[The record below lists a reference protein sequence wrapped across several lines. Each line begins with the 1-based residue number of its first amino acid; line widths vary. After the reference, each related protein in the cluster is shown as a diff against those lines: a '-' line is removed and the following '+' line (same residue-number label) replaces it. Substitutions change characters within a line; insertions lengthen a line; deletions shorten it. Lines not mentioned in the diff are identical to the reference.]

1 MRPAPTSSAG
11 TGPSSGGRAERVA
24 SRYVVKEELASGGM
38 GVVYRVVDKSTGE
51 ERALK
56 RLNREAAKQSYLV
69 DAFER
74 EYQVLAGLDHPRII
88 RVFDYGVDKGGPYYT
103 MEFLEGRDLRAVA
116 PLPYHE
122 ACALLRDVATS
133 LALLHARRL
142 IHRDLSP
149 ANVRITTDGHCK
161 LIDFGA
167 LASFGS
173 SRLVVGTPPAIPP
186 EALKG
191 APLDQR
197 ADLYSLGALAY
208 WLLTERHAYPAR
220 QIEQLPEAW
229 KTDPI
234 APSALVDDIPK
245 ELDALVLSL
254 LSADPLARP
263 SSAAEVIVR
272 LNAVG
277 QLTPE
282 GGDDSDRL
290 AQSFLANPRFVGRAA
305 LLEEFKERT
314 EGLLRGLGTAIR
326 IEAGT
331 GMGRTRLLEEVG
343 LRAQLAGAAVM
354 RVDASTHSQWQGT
367 ARALVLRTLDSLPKI
382 ARDCAAPFR
391 ATLVGL
397 GRDVEARLT
406 APASIPPPPPGA
418 PIVILPAIAS
428 VPAPR
433 ISSFP
438 PSAAPSGSASTP
450 PPPGSEGRLA
460 GSLDAW
466 FGEVGRAKPLVIQV
480 DNVDDADDASLGL
493 LAGLA
498 KLTLTYPIMLVVSER
513 ERRQPRQ
520 APGLISLRSQCS
532 RVSLARL
539 SPAETLELVRS
550 FFGAAPHVERLADW
564 LHGRTAG
571 SPLHCVEV
579 LRHLVASEVVRY
591 IDGVWALPSDR
602 PEVEVP
608 AGVEDAILVRLALL
622 TEEARGLAECLSLQH
637 EPPTLALCRL
647 LFADT
652 DDRHVLGLLDELAR
666 SDVLYVDE
674 DGYRFSSTALRD
686 ALLGGMDN
694 RRLEQNHRRLGEAF
708 AYLAGPSE
716 PQLRIEAGW
725 HLIKGGAS
733 ERGADLIAEVTHDSG
748 EVRRLTANLHR
759 VGEPIEAALVVY
771 KRRRRSIYARLPL
784 LTALAYS
791 GFYEHRSWG
800 DTYGDEALDAC
811 EDLAGV
817 RSARNLSRI
826 VGKRLG
832 LAVGLALAYIRY
844 KLAPKADRGY
854 PFREMLI
861 QLFGT
866 VTTLTGIAS
875 SSLDAERAD
884 YVASVLDVF
893 SVLPKRLTPAG
904 IYEYCAAL
912 GDIAREEQAAATTAW
927 ARLLKHFANPRYYPT
942 LTAETRPLYV
952 TGAHYARGSFAVLAE
967 DGRPALESADALD
980 AAGLKLYSMIASQL
994 RFLYFMNR
1002 GEFAKAAPHREQV
1015 ELHAAHVGSAWQV
1028 EDWEGASLIP
1038 LYTNLSDVEALTR
1051 ITARLEEQSRN
1062 VPSLKLYARLA
1073 RHSLSLVLGE
1083 SLEET
1088 AKDLQAE
1095 VDSHPARGFIGW
1107 ASCLGFL
1114 ARGRNELGQYAAA
1127 KEICQRALAH
1137 ITDAD
1142 RQFVA
1147 LFLPIDIQMAVAEAG
1162 LGEVDAGLARIDALL
1177 ARFRDSQHPLVQGF
1191 LHEARARI
1199 AWMAGRTDEYSLSL
1213 SLVDHWFRR
1222 TGTPALIAKCER
1234 LAELRS
1240 GPASAHRPRVGADD
1254 ASTSHAVTGV
1264 ESDRLEPEARTV
1276 QQSVRRSREI
1286 A

>member
-1 MRPAPTSSAG
+1 
-11 TGPSSGGRAERVA
+11 
-24 SRYVVKEELASGGM
+24 M

-56 RLNREAAKQSYLV
+56 RLNREASKQSYLV

-88 RVFDYGVDKGGPYYT
+88 RVFDYGVDETGPYYT
-103 MEFLEGRDLRAVA
+103 MEFLEGRDLRAAA
-116 PLPYHE
+116 PLPYRE

-149 ANVRITTDGHCK
+149 ANVRITPDGHCK

-220 QIEQLPEAW
+220 QIEQLAEAW
-229 KTDPI
+229 KNDPI
-234 APSALVDDIPK
+234 PPSALVEDIPK

-263 SSAAEVIVR
+263 ASAAEVIVR

-282 GGDDSDRL
+282 GGDDADRL

-314 EGLLRGLGTAIR
+314 EGLLHGVGAAIR

-343 LRAQLAGAAVM
+343 LRAQLAGAAVI

-382 ARDCAAPFR
+382 ARDAAPPFR
-391 ATLVGL
+391 AALLGL
-397 GRDVEARLT
+397 GRDVEGRLT
-406 APASIPPPPPGA
+406 APASVPPPPPGT
-418 PIVILPAIAS
+418 PIVIVPTIAS
-428 VPAPR
+428 MPALTTSP
-433 ISSFP
+433 FVAP
-438 PSAAPSGSASTP
+438 AAPPGAASTP
-450 PPPGSEGRLA
+450 PPDGESRAP

-466 FGEVGRAKPLVIQV
+466 FGEVGRAKPIVIQV

-498 KLTLTYPIMLVVSER
+498 KLTATHPIMLVVSER
-513 ERRQPRQ
+513 ERREPRQ

-550 FFGAAPHVERLADW
+550 FFGATPHVERLADW

-608 AGVEDAILVRLALL
+608 AGVEDAILVRVALL
-622 TEEARGLAECLSLQH
+622 TEEARALAECLSLQH

-647 LFADT
+647 LFADA

-666 SDVLYVDE
+666 SDILYVDE

-686 ALLGGMDN
+686 ALLGGMDT

-708 AYLAGPSE
+708 AYLAGPTE

-725 HLIKGGAS
+725 HLIKGGAA

-759 VGEPIEAALVVY
+759 VGAAIEAALVVY

-791 GFYEHRSWG
+791 GYYEDRAWG

-811 EDLAGV
+811 EDLSGV
-817 RSARNLSRI
+817 RSARNLGR
-826 VGKRLG
+826 VLGKRLG
-832 LAVGLALAYIRY
+832 LAVGLAFAYVRF
-844 KLAPKADRGY
+844 KLAPAADRGY

-866 VTTLTGIAS
+866 VTSLTGIAS

-884 YVASVLDVF
+884 YVARVLDVF
-893 SVLPKRLTPAG
+893 AVLPKRVTPNG
-904 IYEYCAAL
+904 IHEFCAAL
-912 GDIAREEQAAATTAW
+912 GDVAREEQAAATTAW
-927 ARLLKHFANPRYYPT
+927 DRLLKRFANPRYYPT

-952 TGAHYARGSFAVLAE
+952 TGAHYARGSFGVLSD
-967 DGRPALESADALD
+967 DGRAALESADALD
-980 AAGLKLYSMIASQL
+980 AAGLKLYSMIASQI

-1028 EDWEGASLIP
+1028 ETWEGASLIP

-1051 ITARLEEQSRN
+1051 ISARLEEQSRS

-1073 RHSLSLVLGE
+1073 RHSLCLVLGE

-1088 AKDLQAE
+1088 ARELQAE

-1127 KEICQRALAH
+1127 KEICERALAH

-1147 LFLPIDIQMAVAEAG
+1147 LFLPLDIQMAVAEAG
-1162 LGEVDAGLARIDALL
+1162 GGDVEAGLARIDALL

-1240 GPASAHRPRVGADD
+1240 GPASAHRPRAASD
-1254 ASTSHAVTGV
+1254 ASSTSHAVTGV